1 MVQLDPAKLLNSVG
15 GSAAAV
21 ISEMQQTFDD
31 LKTDLQELPF
41 CDPQAQYLQS
51 WIDCIGAP
59 DLTEFPAELLENTLD
74 YSNDSLR
81 FLDLPAEYKPPVTQ
95 WSDLAPQQT
104 PPSDFY
110 PSRVEHLLTPSALEE
125 IEQWVRHSMIDLARM

>member
-1 MVQLDPAKLLNSVG
+1 MVQFDPARLLNSVG

-21 ISEMQQTFDD
+21 ISEMQKTCDD
-31 LKTDLQELPF
+31 LKTELQELPF
-41 CDPQAQYLQS
+41 CDPQVQYLQS
-51 WIDCIGAP
+51 WIDCIGPP

-74 YSNDSLR
+74 CSNESLR
-81 FLDLPAEYKPPVTQ
+81 LLDLPTKYKPPLTPANINSQ

-110 PSRVEHLLTPSALEE
+110 PSRVEHLLAPSALQPMGETFN
-125 IEQWVRHSMIDLARM
+125 D